1 MIKCLKWRRE
11 ICWFRET
18 REEPALRRQLLIYY
32 LPCQISSFFLHGN
45 VLLSNRNV
53 KIARVVAF
61 LLSSESHAGAIEL
74 SWISNAMVND
84 KAQIMESSC
93 KR

>member
-1 MIKCLKWRRE
+1 MRRA
-11 ICWFRET
+11 CSET
-18 REEPALRRQLLIYY
+18 SALNLLSALSDQL
-32 LPCQISSFFLHGN
+32 FFLHGN